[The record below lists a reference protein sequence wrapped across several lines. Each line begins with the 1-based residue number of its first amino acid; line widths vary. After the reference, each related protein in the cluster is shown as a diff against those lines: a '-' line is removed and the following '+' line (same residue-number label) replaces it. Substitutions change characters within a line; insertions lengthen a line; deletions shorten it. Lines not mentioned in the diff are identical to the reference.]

1 LAGEGMKFGQLI
13 VRKIIKIV
21 AVRCQIVRIK
31 INAPKC
37 ISAGVLGY
45 TMLGELTAFSET
57 LQLE

>member
-1 LAGEGMKFGQLI
+1 MKFGQLI

-21 AVRCQIVRIK
+21 AARCQIVRIK

-37 ISAGVLGY
+37 ILAGVLGH
-45 TMLGELTAFSET
+45 TMLEELTAFSET